1 MNRIIKLTSI
11 AMLVVMLTVGVAGC
25 FGNFAATRKVYDF
38 NQNFG
43 GKWENQIMFWVL
55 NIVPIYNVAATLDV
69 LFFNTLEFW
78 TGSNPIAMAP
88 GEEIIRYTSQDG
100 KDLKII
106 IRQNQVIV
114 EDLDNPGQELA
125 LNYRPLERSWYYTSA
140 EGKVKIATL
149 SEDQADF
156 FLPSGK
162 SYTLE
167 KAM

>member
-1 MNRIIKLTSI
+1 MILTRI
-11 AMLVVMLTVGVAGC
+11 
-25 FGNFAATRKVYDF
+25 
-38 NQNFG
+38 
-43 GKWENQIMFWVL
+43 
-55 NIVPIYNVAATLDV
+55 LDV

-125 LNYRPLERSWYYTSA
+125 LDYRPLERSWYYTSA